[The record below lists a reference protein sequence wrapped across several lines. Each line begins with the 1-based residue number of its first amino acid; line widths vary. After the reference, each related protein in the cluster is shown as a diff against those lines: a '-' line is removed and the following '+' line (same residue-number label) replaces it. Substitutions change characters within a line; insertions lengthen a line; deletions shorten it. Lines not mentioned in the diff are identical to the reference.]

1 MRSEV
6 FEFLGSDEATSHIEL
21 RIIWSVKNEAR
32 RKLDMLNRVKWAI
45 WIHRK
50 QDRKVNGYREKP
62 DSRISSR
69 TFFRTLRRDNGA
81 RRVDFEVGFLILR
94 YSESAIANYGFA
106 LGFAREWMHHEL

>member
-6 FEFLGSDEATSHIEL
+6 FEFLGSDEATSHIDL
-21 RIIWSVKNEAR
+21 RIIWSVKNEAG

-69 TFFRTLRRDNGA
+69 TFSELYDGTTELEGRFRGRIS
-81 RRVDFEVGFLILR
+81 DFKIF
-94 YSESAIANYGFA
+94 
-106 LGFAREWMHHEL
+106 